1 VVVLV
6 EVVEVVVLVEV
17 VEVVVPVEVVVCEW
31 VVVDILEVGGWSL
44 RCRQAGASHTG

>member
-17 VEVVVPVEVVVCEW
+17 VVGEQVVVN
-31 VVVDILEVGGWSL
+31 ILEVGGWSL
-44 RCRQAGASHTG
+44 RCR